1 MKEVTY
7 KPGDVIF
14 QEGDESAFVYR
25 VVSGTVEVVKQVD
38 GQTLVL
44 GTIGEGEFVGEMG
57 VVESRV
63 RSATVRAAS
72 DVTVE
77 VIDADLF
84 FQLISDNKHLAYN
97 LILRL
102 SERLR
107 TADRKLV
114 EVSSGGGED
123 LLAGL
128 EKPPQPRKPTDDYRL
143 TLHPDSE
150 EMRALIPNGGL
161 PLTRFPFAVGRSPGP
176 QEPRPDIDISL
187 AIEDSKPYRL
197 SRKHFV
203 ILPAADRFVLRDLG
217 SFLGTDLNGEYLGH
231 HFASDSAALR
241 IGENS
246 IVAGGVGSPFAFKV
260 EMSKLAS

>member
-1 MKEVTY
+1 MKEASY
-7 KPGDVIF
+7 KTGDIIF
-14 QEGDESAFVYR
+14 EEGEDSAFVYR

-44 GTIGEGEFVGEMG
+44 GTIGESEFVGEMG

-63 RSATVRAAS
+63 RSATVRAAT

-107 TADRKLV
+107 QADRKLV
-114 EVSSGGGED
+114 EVSSGDSSD

-128 EKPPQPRKPTDDYRL
+128 DKGPMPRKPTDDYRL
-143 TLHPDSE
+143 TLLPASDQ
-150 EMRALIPNGGL
+150 MATVVPKGGIALDK
-161 PLTRFPFAVGRSPGP
+161 FPFAVGRRPGADEP
-176 QEPRPDIDISL
+176 QPDIEISL
-187 AIEDSKPYRL
+187 AIEDRKPYRL

-217 SFLGTDLNGEYLGH
+217 SFLGTDLNGEFLGH

-241 IGENS
+241 VGENT
-246 IVAGGVGSPFAFKV
+246 IVAGGVDSPFAFKI
-260 EMSKLAS
+260 EMSKVAR